1 MFHDEGQRSSWLVG
15 ATCGGLLMMITAGCA
30 LTTDSVSGPAV
41 QATATSAG
49 AQVNQD
55 SDLSAC
61 PETEWFWFR
70 DPSLAHP
77 IRIACSIPPDP
88 QGAGVLVVMPGA
100 QRNAS
105 DYLADWLESSLAR
118 STIVLVPELP
128 RDQFSEDTYNLGGVV
143 DEDGED
149 TEQSTWTYGF
159 IERLFAQVV
168 EASGSNAA
176 TYDLFGHS
184 AGAQFVHR
192 FVELDLHPHLG
203 TAIAANAGWYLLP
216 DDDQSFP
223 YGLHGIPPDEDDLSN
238 AFQSRLVVLLGADDV
253 DEEGDLVRHD
263 SGADEQGLNRLDRG
277 LSFFSQARETADNR
291 GFEFAWSMVVVP
303 GVAHD
308 HSLMSR
314 AAASLLSP
322 SSPIGE

>member
-1 MFHDEGQRSSWLVG
+1 MSHDWGPSSRRLAG
-15 ATCGGLLMMITAGCA
+15 ATCAGFLLMVITGCA
-30 LTTDSVSGPAV
+30 LKTDMDSRDPVPPTP
-41 QATATSAG
+41 TAARRLTIQGAG
-49 AQVNQD
+49 
-55 SDLSAC
+55 SPAC
-61 PETEWFWFR
+61 PETGWFSFS

-77 IRIACSIPPDP
+77 VRIECSVPEEPRSS
-88 QGAGVLVVMPGA
+88 GVLIVMPGA

-105 DYLADWLESSLAR
+105 DYLSDWRDSSLAA

-128 RDQFSEDTYNLGGVV
+128 RDEFSENVYNLGGVV

-149 TEQSTWTYGF
+149 TDPSTWTYGF

-168 EASGSNAA
+168 EATGSQAV

-192 FVELDLHPHLG
+192 FVQLDPHRHLG

-223 YGLHGIPPDEDDLSN
+223 YGLDGIPPDQDDLRD
-238 AFQSRLVVLLGADDV
+238 AFASRLVVLLGADDV
-253 DEEGDLVRHD
+253 DDDGDLLRRD
-263 SGADEQGLNRLDRG
+263 SGADAQGLNRLDRG
-277 LSFFSQARETADNR
+277 LSFFSRARATAYDQE
-291 GFEFAWSMVVVP
+291 FDFAWSLVVVP

-308 HSLMSR
+308 HTLMSQ
-314 AAASLLSP
+314 AASTLLSP
-322 SSPIGE
+322 TPTR